1 MQTPPPGT
9 YNLDS
14 SFDGSSPTIKGNALT
29 TNFSFQCSRA
39 AYDMVYVPG
48 SRSPRGR
55 EFVPGP
61 GTYAYKNMAI
71 GHDTVKFT
79 IKSRVKNM
87 LGEDIRTNLI
97 TW

>member
-1 MQTPPPGT
+1 
-9 YNLDS
+9 
-14 SFDGSSPTIKGNALT
+14 
-29 TNFSFQCSRA
+29 
-39 AYDMVYVPG
+39 MVYVPG